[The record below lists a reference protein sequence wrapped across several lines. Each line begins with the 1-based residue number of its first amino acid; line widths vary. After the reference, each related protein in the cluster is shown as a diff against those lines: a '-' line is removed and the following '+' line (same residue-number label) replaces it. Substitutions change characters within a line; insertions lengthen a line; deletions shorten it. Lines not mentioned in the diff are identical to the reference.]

1 MLPAASLERVP
12 APTPRAESGGEED
25 VNAGINAAVEACVE
39 PLNQARTDEPPPQSQ
54 PLPSALEIERLAVA
68 SAALP
73 ALNAAAY
80 EPCVVDLLFGLL
92 CDVARRRQP
101 QVELALRGDPLPT
114 DVPRAVWRRSL
125 QAQGIWFQLLSIAE
139 QSTAMRRRREIEIE
153 SGYDRLPASFARVVA
168 EAATAGVPVE
178 EVRSVLQRLKIRPV
192 ITAHPTEAKR
202 VTVLEIHRR
211 IYRRLMDLESPRWTP
226 RERRALVSALGNEIE
241 LLWMS
246 GELRREKPTVAQEVA
261 WGLHFFGETL
271 FEAVPLLFEK
281 LEDALRQSYPGEH
294 FETPRFFQFGSW
306 IGGDRDGNPFVN
318 NEVTRATLHEN
329 RLACLKR
336 YRQRLIELTQ
346 TLSITAE
353 AMPVPEAFQKELTRA
368 LERSGDG
375 TAIAARNPGE
385 LFRQYLTCIQRRLDA
400 TLADAQRRGVGEPVE
415 GGYASADELAAELRV
430 IEQALLGTQSTA
442 LAGLLVRPL
451 RHEVETFRFC
461 TVQLDLREN
470 TTVTGKTLVALWRA
484 QPGLVNEPGEE
495 PDAEPP
501 APQSPEWKA
510 WLLAE
515 LARPREKDACCD
527 DVLKTL
533 PAVEAETLQI
543 FRTVRDMR
551 KQVDRNAFGAFVLSM
566 THHATDVL
574 GVYLLAKEAGLFTDA
589 AGVESCT
596 LPVVPLL
603 ETIDDLRRAPEILRE
618 LLAVPMVRRSIRAQ
632 GGVLEIM
639 IGYSDSNKDGG
650 FFASN
655 WELSKAQT
663 KITRVGNELGVSIA
677 FFHGRGGSVSRG
689 GVPAGRAI
697 AALPASSVNGRFRVT
712 EQGEVVSFKYANRG
726 TAQYHVELLASSV
739 LEHTFKSEREDE
751 LVPRGEFDEA
761 MEALS
766 GASRATYAK
775 FIEQPDL
782 ITYFQ
787 AASPLEEL
795 SMLNMGSRPARRFG
809 ARSMQDLRAIPW
821 VFAWAQNRHALTGWY
836 GVGSAIAA
844 FLDVRKERG
853 LDLLRRMFDE
863 SRLFRLI
870 IDEVEKTLAQ
880 VDLDIARG
888 YANLVPDEAV
898 REAIFAQIEQEH
910 RLTTE
915 MVLKLS
921 GGREVAERFP
931 QFRERLARRL
941 PAINQVGRQQIE
953 LLRLYRQALND
964 QERRSYLMPL
974 LLSINCIAS
983 GFGATG

>member
-1 MLPAASLERVP
+1 MSRAASLEREGGAAAAL
-12 APTPRAESGGEED
+12 APTLTHPTHRQPSGEAE
-25 VNAGINAAVEACVE
+25 VA
-39 PLNQARTDEPPPQSQ
+39 
-54 PLPSALEIERLAVA
+54 RLATA

-73 ALNAAAY
+73 KLDSKAY
-80 EPCVVDLLFGLL
+80 EPGVVDLLFGLL

-101 QVELALRGDPLPT
+101 EVELALRGQSLPDT
-114 DVPRAVWRRSL
+114 VPRAVWRRSL

-153 SGYDRLPASFARVVA
+153 SGYDHLPASFARVVA
-168 EAATAGVPVE
+168 EAAAAGVPAE
-178 EVRSVLQRLKIRPV
+178 EVRSVLQNLKVRPV

-211 IYRRLMDLESPRWTP
+211 IYRKLMDLESPRWTP
-226 RERRALVSALGNEIE
+226 RERRALVGALGNEIE

-261 WGLHFFGETL
+261 WGLHFFSETL
-271 FEAVPLLFEK
+271 FEAVPLLLEK
-281 LEDALRQSYPGEH
+281 LEDALHHYYPGER

-336 YRQRLIELTQ
+336 YRQRLVELTQ

-353 AMPVPEAFQKELTRA
+353 ALPMPESFNQQLSRA
-368 LERSGDG
+368 LLQSGDG
-375 TAIAARNPGE
+375 EAIAARNPGE
-385 LFRQYLTCIQRRLDA
+385 LARQYLTCILRRVDA
-400 TLADAQRRGVGEPVE
+400 TLGSAQRRGAGAPIE
-415 GGYASADELAAELRV
+415 GGYATADELAADLRV
-430 IEQALLGTQSTA
+430 IEQAFLATDSIA
-442 LAGLLVRPL
+442 LARTYVRPL
-451 RHEVETFRFC
+451 RHEVETFRFS

-470 TTVTGKTLVALWRA
+470 STVIEKTLVALWRSRA
-484 QPGLVNEPGEE
+484 QDG
-495 PDAEPP
+495 AELP
-501 APQSPEWKA
+501 APQSPRWKA

-515 LARPREKDACCD
+515 LARPLDAETSD
-527 DVLKTL
+527 ASRAALLDTL
-533 PAVEAETLQI
+533 PPLEAETLQI
-543 FRTVRDMR
+543 FGTVREMR
-551 KQVDRNAFGAFVLSM
+551 RVVDRNAFGAFILSM
-566 THHATDVL
+566 THHATDIL
-574 GVYLLAKEAGLFTDA
+574 GVYLLAKEAGLFSDA

-663 KITRVGNELGVSIA
+663 KITRLGKELGVTMA

-689 GVPAGRAI
+689 GLPAGRAI
-697 AALPASSVNGRFRVT
+697 AALPANSVNARFRVT

-739 LEHTFKSEREDE
+739 LEHTFKSEREE
-751 LVPRGEFDEA
+751 ALVPKGEFDEA

-766 GASRATYAK
+766 GASRAAYAK

-782 ITYFQ
+782 IAYFQ

-795 SMLNMGSRPARRFG
+795 SALNMGSRPARRFG
-809 ARSMQDLRAIPW
+809 ARTMQDLRAIPW

-844 FLDVRKERG
+844 FLAVRKERG
-853 LDLLRRMFDE
+853 LELLKRMYEE

-888 YANLVPDEAV
+888 YAELVADRQL
-898 REAIFAQIEQEH
+898 RETVFGQIEHEL
-910 RLTTE
+910 RLTTQ
-915 MVLKLS
+915 MVLRVS
-921 GGREVAERFP
+921 GGGEIAERFP

-953 LLRLYRQALND
+953 LLRLYRQAATD
-964 QERRSYLMPL
+964 GERRGYLVPL

>member
-1 MLPAASLERVP
+1 MMPAASLDAIE
-12 APTPRAESGGEED
+12 ALGG
-25 VNAGINAAVEACVE
+25 NAAEARTVTLRGVEA
-39 PLNQARTDEPPPQSQ
+39 PRRQPAASPPSPT
-54 PLPSALEIERLAVA
+54 LPSTAPPSLLDRLATA

-73 ALNAAAY
+73 TLDAQAY

-101 QVELALRGDPLPT
+101 QVELALRGEQLPP
-114 DVPRAVWRRSL
+114 DVPRSVWRRAL
-125 QAQGIWFQLLSIAE
+125 QAQGIWFQLLSVAE

-153 SGYDRLPASFARVVA
+153 SGYARLTASFSRVVA
-168 EAATAGVPVE
+168 DAAAAGVPAD
-178 EVRSVLQRLKIRPV
+178 EVRAVLQHLKIRPV

-211 IYRRLMDLESPRWTP
+211 IYRKLMDLESPRWTP
-226 RERRALVSALGNEIE
+226 RERRKLVGQLGNEIE

-271 FEAVPLLFEK
+271 FEAVPLLFER
-281 LEDALRQSYPGEH
+281 LEEALHQFYPGEH
-294 FETPRFFQFGSW
+294 FEMPRFFQFGSW

-318 NEVTRATLHEN
+318 NDVTRATLYDN

-336 YRQRLIELTQ
+336 YRQQLLDLAQ

-353 AMPVPEAFQKELTRA
+353 ALPVPEAFGAELARM
-368 LERSGDG
+368 LEQSGDG
-375 TAIAARNPGE
+375 TAIATRNPGE
-385 LFRQYLTCIQRRLDA
+385 VFRQYLTCMLRKLDT
-400 TLADAQRRGVGEPVE
+400 TLANAQWRGDGPPPVTAIP
-415 GGYASADELAAELRV
+415 GGYASADELAAELRAM
-430 IEQALLGTQSTA
+430 ELALLATGSDT
-442 LAGLLVRPL
+442 LADSYVRPL
-451 RHEVETFRFC
+451 RHEVETFRFS

-470 TTVTGKTLVALWRA
+470 STVINKTLQALWRA
-484 QPGLVNEPGEE
+484 RAKPGS
-495 PDAEPP
+495 EPP
-501 APQSPEWKA
+501 DLDSEAWKA
-510 WLLAE
+510 WLIAELGRPLAPGETTDALPESLAE
-515 LARPREKDACCD
+515 
-527 DVLKTL
+527 
-533 PAVEAETLQI
+533 VEAETVQI
-543 FRTVRDMR
+543 FRMVRTMR
-551 KQVDRNAFGAFVLSM
+551 QQVDRNAFGAFILSM

-574 GVYLLAKEAGLFTDA
+574 GVYLLAKQAGLFSDA

-618 LLAVPMVRRSIRAQ
+618 LLAVPMVKRSIRAQ
-632 GGVLEIM
+632 GGVLEVM

-663 KITRVGNELGVSIA
+663 KITRVGRELGITIS

-697 AALPASSVNGRFRVT
+697 AALPAGSVNGRFRVT
-712 EQGEVVSFKYANRG
+712 EQGEVVSYKYANRG

-739 LEHTFKSEREDE
+739 LEHTFKSEREHE
-751 LVPRGEFDEA
+751 LQPRGEFDDA
-761 MEALS
+761 MEALA
-766 GASRATYAK
+766 GASRAAYVK
-775 FIEQPDL
+775 LVEQPEL
-782 ITYFQ
+782 IAYFQ

-809 ARSMQDLRAIPW
+809 ARSLEDLRAIPW
-821 VFAWAQNRHALTGWY
+821 VFAWSQNRHALTGWY
-836 GVGSAIAA
+836 GVGSAISS
-844 FLDVRKERG
+844 FLAVRQERG
-853 LDLLRRMFDE
+853 LDLLHRMFNE

-870 IDEVEKTLAQ
+870 VDEVEKTLAQ
-880 VDLDIARG
+880 VDLGIARG
-888 YANLVPDEAV
+888 YADLVPDARV
-898 REAIFAQIEQEH
+898 RETIFAQIEAEY

-915 MVLKLS
+915 MVLKVS
-921 GGREVAERFP
+921 GGNAVADRFP
-931 QFRERLARRL
+931 QFCERLARRL
-941 PAINQVGRQQIE
+941 PAINLVSRQQIE
-953 LLRLYRQALND
+953 LLRLYRSASAD
-964 QERRSYLMPL
+964 QERRGHLVPL

>member
-1 MLPAASLERVP
+1 MLPAASLERAP
-12 APTPRAESGGEED
+12 APTPRDPADGE
-25 VNAGINAAVEACVE
+25 
-39 PLNQARTDEPPPQSQ
+39 PTQQ
-54 PLPSALEIERLAVA
+54 PLPSVSQIEKLA
-68 SAALP
+68 AACATLP
-73 ALNAAAY
+73 ALNARAY
-80 EPCVVDLLFGLL
+80 EPCVVNLLFGLL

-101 QVELALRGDPLPT
+101 QVELALRGEPLPA

-168 EAATAGVPVE
+168 EAAAAGVPVE

-271 FEAVPLLFEK
+271 FEAVPLLFDK
-281 LEDALRQSYPGEH
+281 LDDALRRSYPGEH

-318 NEVTRATLHEN
+318 NDVTRATLHEN

-336 YRQRLIELTQ
+336 YRQRLTELTQ

-353 AMPVPEAFQKELTRA
+353 AMPVPESFQKELTRA
-368 LERSGDG
+368 LEQSGDG
-375 TAIAARNPGE
+375 AAIAARNPGE
-385 LFRQYLTCIQRRLDA
+385 LFRQYLTCIQRRLEA
-400 TLADAQRRGVGEPVE
+400 TLADAQRRGAGEPIE

-430 IEQALLGTQSTA
+430 IEQALLATESAA
-442 LAGLLVRPL
+442 LVGSLVRPL

-470 TTVTGKTLVALWRA
+470 TTVTGKTLAALWRA
-484 QPGLVNEPGEE
+484 QAGPGDEL
-495 PDAEPP
+495 PDA
-501 APQSPEWKA
+501 QSPEWKA

-515 LARPREKDACCD
+515 LARPREKEACRD
-527 DVLKTL
+527 DLLKTL
-533 PAVEAETLQI
+533 PPVEAETLQI
-543 FRTVRDMR
+543 FRMVRDMR

-566 THHATDVL
+566 THHANDVL

-603 ETIDDLRRAPEILRE
+603 ETIDDLRRAPDILRE

-739 LEHTFKSEREDE
+739 LEHTLKSEREEE
-751 LVPRGEFDEA
+751 LVPSGEFDEA

-775 FIEQPDL
+775 FIGQPSL

-795 SMLNMGSRPARRFG
+795 AMLNMGSRPARRFG

-888 YANLVPDEAV
+888 YANLVPDEAA
-898 REAIFAQIEQEH
+898 REAIFAQIEQEY
-910 RLTTE
+910 RLTTA

-921 GGREVAERFP
+921 GGREIAERFP

-953 LLRLYRQALND
+953 LLRLYRQAVND

>member
-1 MLPAASLERVP
+1 MSRAASLEREGGAAAAL
-12 APTPRAESGGEED
+12 APTLTHPTHRQPSGEAE
-25 VNAGINAAVEACVE
+25 VA
-39 PLNQARTDEPPPQSQ
+39 
-54 PLPSALEIERLAVA
+54 RLATA

-73 ALNAAAY
+73 KLDSKAY
-80 EPCVVDLLFGLL
+80 EPGVVDLLFGLL

-101 QVELALRGDPLPT
+101 EVELALRGQSLPET
-114 DVPRAVWRRSL
+114 VPRAVWRRSL

-153 SGYDRLPASFARVVA
+153 SGYDHLPASFARVVA
-168 EAATAGVPVE
+168 EAAAAGVPAE
-178 EVRSVLQRLKIRPV
+178 EVRSVLQNLKVRPV

-211 IYRRLMDLESPRWTP
+211 IYRKLMDLESPRWTP
-226 RERRALVSALGNEIE
+226 RERRALVGALGNEIE

-261 WGLHFFGETL
+261 WGLHFFSETL
-271 FEAVPLLFEK
+271 FEAVPLLLEK
-281 LEDALRQSYPGEH
+281 LEDALHHYYPGER

-336 YRQRLIELTQ
+336 YRQRLVELTQ

-353 AMPVPEAFQKELTRA
+353 ALPMPESFNQQLSRA
-368 LERSGDG
+368 LLQSGDG
-375 TAIAARNPGE
+375 EAIAARNPGE
-385 LFRQYLTCIQRRLDA
+385 LARQYLTCILRRVDA
-400 TLADAQRRGVGEPVE
+400 TLGSAQRRGAGAPID
-415 GGYASADELAAELRV
+415 GGYATADELAADLRV
-430 IEQALLGTQSTA
+430 IEQAFLATDSIA
-442 LAGLLVRPL
+442 LARTYVRPL
-451 RHEVETFRFC
+451 RHEVETFRFS

-470 TTVTGKTLVALWRA
+470 STVIEKTLVALWRSRA
-484 QPGLVNEPGEE
+484 QDG
-495 PDAEPP
+495 AELP
-501 APQSPEWKA
+501 APQSPQWKA

-515 LARPREKDACCD
+515 LARPLDAETSD
-527 DVLKTL
+527 ASRAALLDTL
-533 PAVEAETLQI
+533 PPLEAETLQI
-543 FRTVRDMR
+543 FGTVREMR
-551 KQVDRNAFGAFVLSM
+551 RVVDRNAFGAFILSM
-566 THHATDVL
+566 THHATDIL
-574 GVYLLAKEAGLFTDA
+574 GVYLLAKEAGLFSDA

-663 KITRVGNELGVSIA
+663 KITRLGKELGVTMA

-689 GVPAGRAI
+689 GLPAGRAI
-697 AALPASSVNGRFRVT
+697 AALPANSVNARFRVT

-739 LEHTFKSEREDE
+739 LEHTFKSEREE
-751 LVPRGEFDEA
+751 ALVPKGEFDEA

-766 GASRATYAK
+766 GASRAAYAK

-782 ITYFQ
+782 IAYFQ

-795 SMLNMGSRPARRFG
+795 SALNMGSRPARRFG
-809 ARSMQDLRAIPW
+809 ARTMQDLRAIPW

-844 FLDVRKERG
+844 FLAVRKERG
-853 LDLLRRMFDE
+853 LELLKRMYEE

-888 YANLVPDEAV
+888 YAELVADRQL
-898 REAIFAQIEQEH
+898 RETVFGQIEHEL
-910 RLTTE
+910 RLTTQ
-915 MVLKLS
+915 MVLRVS
-921 GGREVAERFP
+921 GGSEIAERFP

-953 LLRLYRQALND
+953 LLRLYRQAATD
-964 QERRSYLMPL
+964 GERRGYLVPL

>member
-1 MLPAASLERVP
+1 MLPAASPERAH
-12 APTPRAESGGEED
+12 APTPGAESG
-25 VNAGINAAVEACVE
+25 
-39 PLNQARTDEPPPQSQ
+39 DEPVNPPRADEAARQA
-54 PLPSALEIERLAVA
+54 LLSASEIERLAAA

-101 QVELALRGDPLPT
+101 QVELALRGKPLPA

-168 EAATAGVPVE
+168 EAAAAGVPVD

-202 VTVLEIHRR
+202 VTVLEVHRR

-281 LEDALRQSYPGEH
+281 LEDALHQSYPGEH

-353 AMPVPEAFQKELTRA
+353 AMPVSDAFQKELTRA

-375 TAIAARNPGE
+375 AALAARNPGE
-385 LFRQYLTCIQRRLDA
+385 LFRQYLTCIQRRLEA
-400 TLADAQRRGVGEPVE
+400 TLSDAQRRGTGEPVE

-430 IEQALLGTQSTA
+430 IEQALLATQSAA
-442 LAGLLVRPL
+442 LAASLVRPL

-470 TTVTGKTLVALWRA
+470 TTVTGKTLAALWRA
-484 QPGLVNEPGEE
+484 QAGSGEE
-495 PDAEPP
+495 PP
-501 APQSPEWKA
+501 ACQSPEWKA

-515 LARPREKDACCD
+515 LARPREKEACRD
-527 DVLKTL
+527 DRLKTL

-566 THHATDVL
+566 THHATDIL

-663 KITRVGNELGVSIA
+663 KITRVGNELGVGIA

-782 ITYFQ
+782 IVYFQ

-836 GVGSAIAA
+836 GIGSAIAA

-853 LDLLRRMFDE
+853 LELLRRMFDE

-888 YANLVPDEAV
+888 YANLVPDERV
-898 REAIFAQIEQEH
+898 RETIFAQIEQEH

-931 QFRERLARRL
+931 KFLERLARRL
-941 PAINQVGRQQIE
+941 PAINLVGRQQIE
-953 LLRLYRQALND
+953 LLQLYRQAASD

>member
-1 MLPAASLERVP
+1 MPRADAAAPHALTEGERV
-12 APTPRAESGGEED
+12 
-25 VNAGINAAVEACVE
+25 
-39 PLNQARTDEPPPQSQ
+39 
-54 PLPSALEIERLAVA
+54 
-68 SAALP
+68 AALSARLP
-73 ALNAAAY
+73 TLDAEAY
-80 EPCVVDLLFGLL
+80 EPCVVDLLFSLL

-101 QVELALRGDPLPT
+101 QVELALRGELLPGN
-114 DVPRAVWRRSL
+114 VPRAVWRRSL

-153 SGYDRLPASFARVVA
+153 SGYDKLPASFARVVA
-168 EAATAGVPVE
+168 EAAAAGVPPE

-211 IYRRLMDLESPRWTP
+211 VYRRLMELESPRWTP
-226 RERRALVSALGNEIE
+226 RERRALVDALGNEIE

-271 FEAVPLLFEK
+271 FEAVPLLFDK
-281 LEDALRQSYPGEH
+281 LEDALSRSYPNER
-294 FETPRFFQFGSW
+294 FDMPRFFQFGSW

-318 NEVTRATLHEN
+318 NDVTRATLHEN
-329 RLACLKR
+329 RLACLKH
-336 YRQRLIELTQ
+336 YRQRLVELTQ

-353 AMPVPEAFQKELTRA
+353 ALPVPEHFQQELARA
-368 LERSGDG
+368 LTHSDDAA
-375 TAIAARNPGE
+375 AIAARNPGE
-385 LFRQYLTCIQRRLDA
+385 LFRQYLTCIQRRLDV
-400 TLADAQRRGVGEPVE
+400 TLADAQRRGVGEPIE
-415 GGYASADELAAELRV
+415 GGYANADELAAELRV
-430 IEQALLGTQSTA
+430 IEQALLATCSAAFART
-442 LAGLLVRPL
+442 LVRPL

-470 TTVTGKTLVALWRA
+470 TTVINKTLIALWRA
-484 QPGLVNEPGEE
+484 QAEPGT
-495 PDAEPP
+495 DPP
-501 APQSPEWKA
+501 ELQSPEWKA

-515 LARPREKDACCD
+515 LARPRERDASRS
-527 DVLKTL
+527 DVPQSL
-533 PAVEAETLQI
+533 PGLEAETLQI

-551 KQVDRNAFGAFVLSM
+551 EQVDRNAFGAFILSM

-589 AGVESCT
+589 AGIESCT

-603 ETIDDLRRAPEILRE
+603 ETIDDLRRAPDILRA
-618 LLAVPMVRRSIRAQ
+618 LLAVPMVRRSINAQ

-663 KITRVGNELGVSIA
+663 KITRVGSELGVTIA

-689 GVPAGRAI
+689 GVSAGRAI
-697 AALPASSVNGRFRVT
+697 AALPAGSVNGRFRVT

-751 LVPRGEFDEA
+751 LLPRGEFDEA

-766 GASRATYAK
+766 GASRAAYAK

-821 VFAWAQNRHALTGWY
+821 VFAWSQNRHALTGWY

-844 FLDVRKERG
+844 FLAVRQERG
-853 LDLLRRMFDE
+853 LELLRRMFDE

-870 IDEVEKTLAQ
+870 IDEVEKTLVQ
-880 VDLDIARG
+880 VDLDIGRG
-888 YANLVPDEAV
+888 YASLVPDERV
-898 REAIFAQIEQEH
+898 RDTIFAQIEQEYQ
-910 RLTTE
+910 LTIR
-915 MVLKLS
+915 MVLQLS
-921 GGREVAERFP
+921 GGDHVAERFP
-931 QFRERLARRL
+931 KFRERLARRL
-941 PAINQVGRQQIE
+941 PAINQVGRQQLE
-953 LLRLYRQALND
+953 LLRLYREAVTD
-964 QERRSYLMPL
+964 QERRGYLMPL

>member
-1 MLPAASLERVP
+1 MMPAASLEP
-12 APTPRAESGGEED
+12 AEAARGEARAEARHDTPAVTPRG
-25 VNAGINAAVEACVE
+25 VEA
-39 PLNQARTDEPPPQSQ
+39 PRHAPAAASPPS
-54 PLPSALEIERLAVA
+54 SALERLAA
-68 SAALP
+68 SSAALP
-73 ALNAAAY
+73 ALDAQSY

-101 QVELALRGDPLPT
+101 QVERALRGEPLPP
-114 DVPRAVWRRSL
+114 DVSRAVWRRSL
-125 QAQGIWFQLLSIAE
+125 QAQGIWFQLLSVAE

-153 SGYDRLPASFARVVA
+153 SGYARLSASFARVVA
-168 EAATAGVPVE
+168 DAAAAGVPAD
-178 EVRSVLQRLKIRPV
+178 EVRTVLQHLKIRPV

-211 IYRRLMDLESPRWTP
+211 IYRKLMDLESPRWTP
-226 RERRALVSALGNEIE
+226 RERRALVAQLGNEIE

-271 FEAVPLLFEK
+271 FEAVPLLFER
-281 LEDALRQSYPGEH
+281 LEDALRQFYPGEP
-294 FETPRFFQFGSW
+294 FEMPRFFQFGSW

-318 NEVTRATLHEN
+318 NDVTRATLHEN

-336 YRQRLIELTQ
+336 YRQRIAELAQ

-353 AMPVPEAFQKELTRA
+353 ALPVPEAFGTELARA
-368 LERSGDG
+368 LEHSGDG
-375 TAIAARNPGE
+375 AAIATRNPGE
-385 LFRQYLTCIQRRLDA
+385 VFRQYLTCMLRKLDA
-400 TLADAQRRGVGEPVE
+400 TLADAQRRGAGTPVP
-415 GGYASADELAAELRV
+415 GGYASADELAAELRAM
-430 IEQALLGTQSTA
+430 EQALLATGSD
-442 LAGLLVRPL
+442 GLCVAYMRPL

-470 TTVTGKTLVALWRA
+470 STIINKTLLALWHARA
-484 QPGLVNEPGEE
+484 APG
-495 PDAEPP
+495 AEPP
-501 APQSPEWKA
+501 DLQSAAWKA

-515 LARPREKDACCD
+515 LARPHAQDRQPGEEGDDA
-527 DVLKTL
+527 TL
-533 PAVEAETLQI
+533 ALPEVEAETLQI
-543 FRTVRDMR
+543 FRMVRTMR
-551 KQVDRNAFGAFVLSM
+551 EQVDRNAFGAFILSM

-574 GVYLLAKEAGLFTDA
+574 GVYLLAKEAGLFSDA
-589 AGVESCT
+589 ACVESCT

-618 LLAVPMVRRSIRAQ
+618 LLAVPMVKRSIRAQ

-663 KITRVGNELGVSIA
+663 KIARVGRELGIA
-677 FFHGRGGSVSRG
+677 ISFFHGRGGSVSRG

-697 AALPASSVNGRFRVT
+697 AALPAGSVNGRFRVT
-712 EQGEVVSFKYANRG
+712 EQGEVVSYKYANRG

-751 LVPRGEFDEA
+751 LRPRGEFDDA

-766 GASRATYAK
+766 GASRAAYVK
-775 FIEQPDL
+775 LMEQPEL
-782 ITYFQ
+782 IAYFQ
-787 AASPLEEL
+787 SASPLEEL

-809 ARSMQDLRAIPW
+809 ARSLHDLRAIPW
-821 VFAWAQNRHALTGWY
+821 VFAWSQNRHALTGWY
-836 GVGSAIAA
+836 GVGSAISA
-844 FLDVRKERG
+844 FIAVRQERG
-853 LDLLRRMFDE
+853 LDLLRRMFSE

-870 IDEVEKTLAQ
+870 VDEVEKTLAQ
-880 VDLDIARG
+880 VDLEIARD
-888 YANLVPDEAV
+888 YASLVPDARLREAV
-898 REAIFAQIEQEH
+898 FTQIEAEY
-910 RLTTE
+910 RLTVE
-915 MVLKLS
+915 MVLKVSSSAEL
-921 GGREVAERFP
+921 AERFP
-931 QFRERLARRL
+931 QFRERLTRRL
-941 PAINQVGRQQIE
+941 PAINQVSRQQIE
-953 LLRLYRQALND
+953 LLRLYRAASTD
-964 QERRSYLMPL
+964 QERRGYLVPL

>member
-1 MLPAASLERVP
+1 MSRAASLEREGGAAAAL
-12 APTPRAESGGEED
+12 APTLTHPTHRQPSGEAE
-25 VNAGINAAVEACVE
+25 VA
-39 PLNQARTDEPPPQSQ
+39 
-54 PLPSALEIERLAVA
+54 RLATA

-73 ALNAAAY
+73 KLASKAY
-80 EPCVVDLLFGLL
+80 EPGVVDLLFGLL

-101 QVELALRGDPLPT
+101 EVELALRGQSLPET
-114 DVPRAVWRRSL
+114 VPRAVWRRSL

-153 SGYDRLPASFARVVA
+153 SGYDHLPASFARVVA
-168 EAATAGVPVE
+168 EAAAAGVPAE
-178 EVRSVLQRLKIRPV
+178 EVRSVLQNLKVRPV

-211 IYRRLMDLESPRWTP
+211 IYRKLMDLESPRWTP
-226 RERRALVSALGNEIE
+226 RERRALVGALGNEIE

-261 WGLHFFGETL
+261 WGLHFFSETL
-271 FEAVPLLFEK
+271 FEAVPLLLEK
-281 LEDALRQSYPGEH
+281 LEDALHHYYPGER

-336 YRQRLIELTQ
+336 YRQRLVELTQ

-353 AMPVPEAFQKELTRA
+353 ALPMPESFNQQLSRA
-368 LERSGDG
+368 LLQSGDG
-375 TAIAARNPGE
+375 EAIAARNPGE
-385 LFRQYLTCIQRRLDA
+385 LARQYLTCILRRVDA
-400 TLADAQRRGVGEPVE
+400 TLGSAQRRGAGAPIE
-415 GGYASADELAAELRV
+415 GGYATADELAADLRV
-430 IEQALLGTQSTA
+430 IEQAFLATDSIA
-442 LAGLLVRPL
+442 LARTYVRPL
-451 RHEVETFRFC
+451 RHEVETFRFS

-470 TTVTGKTLVALWRA
+470 STVIEKTLVALWRSRA
-484 QPGLVNEPGEE
+484 QDG
-495 PDAEPP
+495 AELP
-501 APQSPEWKA
+501 APQSPQWKA

-515 LARPREKDACCD
+515 LARPLDAETSD
-527 DVLKTL
+527 ASRAALLDTL
-533 PAVEAETLQI
+533 PPLEAETLQI
-543 FRTVRDMR
+543 FGTVREMR
-551 KQVDRNAFGAFVLSM
+551 RVVDRNAFGAFILSM
-566 THHATDVL
+566 THHATDIL
-574 GVYLLAKEAGLFTDA
+574 GVYLLAKEAGLFSDA

-663 KITRVGNELGVSIA
+663 KITRLGKELGVTMA

-689 GVPAGRAI
+689 GLPAGRAI
-697 AALPASSVNGRFRVT
+697 AALPANSVNARFRVT

-739 LEHTFKSEREDE
+739 LEHTFKSEREE
-751 LVPRGEFDEA
+751 ALVPKGEFDEA

-766 GASRATYAK
+766 GASRAAYAK

-782 ITYFQ
+782 IAYFQ

-795 SMLNMGSRPARRFG
+795 SALNMGSRPARRFG
-809 ARSMQDLRAIPW
+809 ARTMQDLRAIPW

-844 FLDVRKERG
+844 FLAVRKERG
-853 LDLLRRMFDE
+853 LELLKRMYEE

-888 YANLVPDEAV
+888 YAELVADRQL
-898 REAIFAQIEQEH
+898 RETVFGQIEHEL
-910 RLTTE
+910 RLTTQ
-915 MVLKLS
+915 MVLRVS
-921 GGREVAERFP
+921 GGSEIAERFP

-953 LLRLYRQALND
+953 LLRLYRQAATD
-964 QERRSYLMPL
+964 GERRGYLVPL

>member
-1 MLPAASLERVP
+1 MKPAASLE
-12 APTPRAESGGEED
+12 
-25 VNAGINAAVEACVE
+25 AVEATEAAGAEAGTVTSRGVE
-39 PLNQARTDEPPPQSQ
+39 APRRQ
-54 PLPSALEIERLAVA
+54 PAATPSSGASISSAHPASLLERLATA
-68 SAALP
+68 SSALP
-73 ALNAAAY
+73 TLDAQAY

-101 QVELALRGDPLPT
+101 QVELALRGEPLPP

-125 QAQGIWFQLLSIAE
+125 QAQGIWFQLLSVAE

-153 SGYDRLPASFARVVA
+153 SGYARLTASFSRVVA
-168 EAATAGVPVE
+168 DAASAGVPAD
-178 EVRSVLQRLKIRPV
+178 EVRAVLQHLKIRPV

-211 IYRRLMDLESPRWTP
+211 IYRKLMDLESPRWTP
-226 RERRALVSALGNEIE
+226 RERRKLVAQLGNEIE

-271 FEAVPLLFEK
+271 FEAVPLLFER
-281 LEDALRQSYPGEH
+281 LEEALQQFYPGEH
-294 FETPRFFQFGSW
+294 FEMPRFFQFGSW

-318 NEVTRATLHEN
+318 NDVTRATLYDN

-336 YRQRLIELTQ
+336 YRQQLLDLAQ

-353 AMPVPEAFQKELTRA
+353 ALPVPEAFGAELARA
-368 LERSGDG
+368 LEQSGDG
-375 TAIAARNPGE
+375 AAIATRNPGE
-385 LFRQYLTCIQRRLDA
+385 VFRQYLTCMLRKLDI
-400 TLADAQRRGVGEPVE
+400 TLADAQRRGAGTPIP
-415 GGYASADELAAELRV
+415 GGYASADELAAELRAM
-430 IEQALLGTQSTA
+430 ELALLATGSDT
-442 LAGLLVRPL
+442 LAGSYVRPL
-451 RHEVETFRFC
+451 RHEVETFRFS

-470 TTVTGKTLVALWRA
+470 STVINKTLLALWGARA
-484 QPGLVNEPGEE
+484 KPGTEPPDLDSEAWKTWLLTELAHPLSPGE
-495 PDAEPP
+495 ATG
-501 APQSPEWKA
+501 ALPES
-510 WLLAE
+510 LGE
-515 LARPREKDACCD
+515 
-527 DVLKTL
+527 
-533 PAVEAETLQI
+533 VEAETVQI
-543 FRTVRDMR
+543 FRMVRTMR
-551 KQVDRNAFGAFVLSM
+551 EQVDRNAFGAFILSM

-574 GVYLLAKEAGLFTDA
+574 GVYLLAKQAGLFSDA
-589 AGVESCT
+589 AGMESCT

-618 LLAVPMVRRSIRAQ
+618 LLAVPMVKRSIRAQ
-632 GGVLEIM
+632 GGVLEVM

-663 KITRVGNELGVSIA
+663 KIARVGRELGITIS

-697 AALPASSVNGRFRVT
+697 AALPAGSVNGRFRVT
-712 EQGEVVSFKYANRG
+712 EQGEVVSHKYANRG

-751 LVPRGEFDEA
+751 LRPRGEFDDA
-761 MEALS
+761 MEALA
-766 GASRATYAK
+766 GASRAAYVK
-775 FIEQPDL
+775 LVDQPEL
-782 ITYFQ
+782 IAYFQ

-809 ARSMQDLRAIPW
+809 ARSLEDLRAIPW
-821 VFAWAQNRHALTGWY
+821 VFAWSQNRHALTGWY
-836 GVGSAIAA
+836 GVGSAISS
-844 FLDVRKERG
+844 FLAVRQERG
-853 LDLLRRMFDE
+853 LDLLRRMFNE

-870 IDEVEKTLAQ
+870 VDEVEKTLAQ

-888 YANLVPDEAV
+888 YASLVPDAQL
-898 REAIFAQIEQEH
+898 RETIFTQIEAEH

-915 MVLKLS
+915 MVLKVS
-921 GGREVAERFP
+921 GGAAVAERFP
-931 QFRERLARRL
+931 QFCERLARRL
-941 PAINQVGRQQIE
+941 PAINLVSRQQIE
-953 LLRLYRQALND
+953 LLRLYRSASAD
-964 QERRSYLMPL
+964 QERRGYLVPL